1 MITKDGRYTIEKI
14 IGKGSFGTVA
24 KAFDKQMNRNVAIKK
39 VVNFEKNEYSCL
51 QMLREIKLM
60 KELLK

>member
-24 KAFDKQMNRNVAIKK
+24 KAFDKQLNHNVAIKK

-51 QMLREIKLM
+51 
-60 KELLK
+60 